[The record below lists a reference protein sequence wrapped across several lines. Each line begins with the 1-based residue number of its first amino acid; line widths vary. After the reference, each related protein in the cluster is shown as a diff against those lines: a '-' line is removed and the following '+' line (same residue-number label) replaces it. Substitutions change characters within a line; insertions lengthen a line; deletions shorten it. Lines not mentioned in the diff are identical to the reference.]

1 MSEWISVDES
11 LPNEGEYVAFA
22 SFYKSLGGLMEM
34 ESVVAGEFYNGRF
47 HVDVSGIEASNY
59 DGGAHTSVDMK
70 PTHWAPLPE
79 PPKCK
84 Q

>member
-11 LPNEGEYVAFA
+11 LPNEGEFVAFA

-34 ESVVAGEFYNGRF
+34 EAVVAGEFYNGRF

-59 DGGAHTSVDMK
+59 DGGAHISVDMT
-70 PTHWAPLPE
+70 PTHWASLPE